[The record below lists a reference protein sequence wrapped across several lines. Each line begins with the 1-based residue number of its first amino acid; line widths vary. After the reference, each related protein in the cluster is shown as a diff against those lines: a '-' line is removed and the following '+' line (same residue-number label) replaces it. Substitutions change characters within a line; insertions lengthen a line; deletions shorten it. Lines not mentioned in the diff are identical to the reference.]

1 MNSYPWQLTTW
12 TARLEHRQPF
22 YLAVIDGETRL
33 GFVNS
38 HFHLQFQQGD
48 NPTQTTLL
56 RCLIDARDR
65 RRFDNAVTACLAEEK
80 AVRLEVRMLTPKETR
95 LRWELR
101 FLESIGN
108 RPGRLV
114 CLGYAVS
121 NETSGDLLTHPGNA
135 TGLAIDSTQ
144 DTGST
149 PEAADVIGELQQRL
163 IHQKEITHKKVREA
177 AIHSEQL
184 ERERIGH
191 ELHDNIC
198 QILSSA
204 QLFLSCLTR
213 ENADFET
220 IKAKTASILATAIE
234 EVRALSHNITPPG
247 LHEKGLIESV
257 DCLLDDIRYTNRFN
271 IDFVWADQATLETQD
286 ASLKQTIFRIIQEQM
301 QNIGKYSK
309 ASSVR
314 ITLQAADEQLR
325 LQITD
330 NGVGFDPKTI
340 RHGLGLDG
348 ICRRAKL
355 FNGKAIFHA
364 APGKGCSLIVTIPL
378 ELKPIG

>member
-38 HFHLQFQQGD
+38 HFHLQFQQAD

-56 RCLIDARDR
+56 RCLIDDRDR
-65 RRFDNAVTACLAEEK
+65 RRFDDAVTACLAEEK
-80 AVRLEVRMLTPKETR
+80 TIRLEVRMLAQKEACI
-95 LRWELR
+95 RWELR
-101 FLESIGN
+101 FLESIGHG
-108 RPGRLV
+108 PGRLV
-114 CLGYAVS
+114 CLGYSIAD
-121 NETSGDLLTHPGNA
+121 TDA
-135 TGLAIDSTQ
+135 DSIR
-144 DTGST
+144 DDSD
-149 PEAADVIGELQQRL
+149 PADIIGELQQRL
-163 IHQKEITHKKVREA
+163 IHQKEILHKKVREA
-177 AIHSEQL
+177 AIQGEQL

-247 LHEKGLIESV
+247 LTEKGLIESV
-257 DCLLDDIRYTNRFN
+257 DRLVDDVRCTSRFN
-271 IDFVWADQATLETQD
+271 IDFIWTDQATLETQD
-286 ASLKQTIFRIIQEQM
+286 PELKQTVFRIIQEQM

-309 ASSVR
+309 ASTVR
-314 ITLQAADEQLR
+314 IFLQAAGEQLR

-355 FNGKAIFHA
+355 FNGKAIFQT
-364 APGKGCSLIVTIPL
+364 APGKGCSLILTIPL